1 MRRPPETLEGP
12 SLVLRRVSAQY
23 ASELSSAVARSLP
36 ELRLFMDWA
45 QHDPATPEAFAEFL
59 EASDREWES
68 DRAYGYHVFV
78 AATDELIGGC
88 GLMRRRGPGAIEI
101 GLIRSTTPAWSAAEA
116 AAILVETAWQLAD
129 VCRIVIRHDSANPA
143 SGRVAGVWLP
153 RDDRVAV
160 EITAEGESGID
171 VIRGESQSRRPP
183 HTGRAFRWHRLGAP
197 SCIER

>member
-101 GLIRSTTPAWSAAEA
+101 GYWIHSGHTGRGLATEA

-143 SGRVAGVWLP
+143 SGRVAEKIGFHEI
-153 RDDRVAV
+153 DRVAV

-171 VIRGESQSRRPP
+171 VIREQFKPEP
-183 HTGRAFRWHRLGAP
+183 L
-197 SCIER
+197 